1 MQTLEHRTRHRF
13 RFVGTLLALTAV
25 AVVVSNSGARA
36 QVPSTDVYSIEED
49 WQLIVTDPD
58 VNENGPQI
66 TCTIS
71 PSDMSSAY
79 CAFDLNYHTQPDYIA
94 GGMQLHTWDPTDP
107 VQFANSTHN
116 NLMAISNETVTWT
129 TRMRWWNG
137 SLHFRILNGQSQTW
151 GTFGGYSDN
160 LWLALPTSLPN
171 LNSYDPDVSLTNSG
185 VSFASN
191 LVVSQT
197 LMAVR
202 YYDVN
207 GNLIQ
212 QITTPQVVHPQQ

>member
-13 RFVGTLLALTAV
+13 RIVGALLAFTAI
-25 AVVVSNSGARA
+25 AAVVSNSGARA
-36 QVPSTDVYSIEED
+36 QVGGVDVFRIEED

-58 VNENGPQI
+58 VNENGPQV

-71 PSDMSSAY
+71 PSDMSAAY

-94 GGMQLHTWDPTDP
+94 GGMQLHTWDPQDP
-107 VQFANSTHN
+107 IHFANSTHN

-129 TRMRWWNG
+129 TRMTWYNG
-137 SLHFRILNGQSQTW
+137 NLHFRIMNGQSQTW
-151 GTFGGYSDN
+151 GSFGGYGDS
-160 LWLALPTSLPN
+160 LWLWLPTSLPN
-171 LNSYDPDVSLTNSG
+171 LNTYDPEVSLENSG

-202 YYDVN
+202 YYDAN

>member
-1 MQTLEHRTRHRF
+1 MQTLKPRARHRF
-13 RFVGTLLALTAV
+13 RFVGTLLAVSAIAV
-25 AVVVSNSGARA
+25 TVSNSGLRA
-36 QVPSTDVYSIEED
+36 QAPAIDVYRIEED
-49 WQLIVTDPD
+49 WQVVVTDPD

-71 PSDMSSAY
+71 PADMSSAY

-94 GGMQLHTWDPTDP
+94 GGMQLHTWDPQDP
-107 VQFANSTHN
+107 IYFANSVHKD
-116 NLMAISNETVTWT
+116 LMVVPDETVTWT
-129 TRMRWWNG
+129 TRMSLRNG
-137 SLHFRILNGQSQTW
+137 NLYFGILNGQSQTW
-151 GTFGGYSDN
+151 GTFGGNSDN
-160 LWLALPTSLPN
+160 LRLSLPTSLSN
-171 LNSYDPDVSLTNSG
+171 LNSYSPEVSLENSG

-202 YYDVN
+202 YYDAN